1 MDVTGAPQTAVRD
14 IRAQPFRPPREIK
27 QRRNNGKH
35 ISPKIMAHCLQNV
48 G

>member
-1 MDVTGAPQTAVRD
+1 MDIIGEAQTAVRD
-14 IRAQPFRPPREIK
+14 IRAQPSSPPREIK
-27 QRRNNGKH
+27 QRRNSGKH

>member
-1 MDVTGAPQTAVRD
+1 MDIIGEPQTAVKD
-14 IRAQPFRPPREIK
+14 IRAHLSSPPREIK

-35 ISPKIMAHCLQNV
+35 ISPKIMSHCLHNV

>member
-1 MDVTGAPQTAVRD
+1 MDIIGEAQTTVRD
-14 IRAQPFRPPREIK
+14 IRAQPSSPPREIK

-35 ISPKIMAHCLQNV
+35 ISPKIRAHFLQNF